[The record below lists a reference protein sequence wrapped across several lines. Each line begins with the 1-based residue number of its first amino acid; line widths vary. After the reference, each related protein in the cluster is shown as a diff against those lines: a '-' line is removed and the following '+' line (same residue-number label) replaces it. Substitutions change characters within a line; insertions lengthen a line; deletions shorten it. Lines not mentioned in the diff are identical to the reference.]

1 MRRPRIYK
9 VRDDPIETM
18 NDIEFK
24 RHFRFTKEHVLKLSE
39 FKAED
44 LISDSNRGLPGDKS
58 PQMFWCK
65 NVLWIGAQVVPNDI
79 FIYDVDVAWPGS
91 TQDARIWNRSK
102 VKLLRVVEETKNYYI
117 AGGIGYFSLSYV
129 RKRIRKVDKKVSLVS
144 KNLELGWGWSL
155 LRK

>member
-1 MRRPRIYK
+1 MIIDIFLDLEVIQFQQQQQRRPRIYK

-65 NVLWIGAQVVPNDI
+65 NVL
-79 FIYDVDVAWPGS
+79 
-91 TQDARIWNRSK
+91 
-102 VKLLRVVEETKNYYI
+102 
-117 AGGIGYFSLSYV
+117 
-129 RKRIRKVDKKVSLVS
+129 
-144 KNLELGWGWSL
+144 
-155 LRK
+155 